1 MASVSCPAE
10 IQPLPEIFG
19 VPLQTSIRYANVAIS
34 LYDADGRSYIYGYV
48 PIVVAK
54 CGVFLKE
61 KATDVEGI
69 FRLSGSEKRIKELRN
84 AFNSPDR
91 YGKGLDWTGY
101 TVHDAANILR
111 RYFNQLPEPIIPLEF
126 YEKFR
131 DPLRGH
137 QSQAVGQIEG
147 QAPPVGDFDVEGA
160 IRCYQQLIT
169 ELPPLN
175 RQLLLYILDLLAV
188 FASKSDLNKMP
199 TPNLAAIFQPG
210 ILTHPTHDMKPSEY
224 RLSQDVLIFLIENQ
238 DHFLIGM
245 QGTAADEKTVQEVQS
260 GPPTPQGKSPTTSRV
275 ISGID
280 RSGSTASSAGAES
293 LRRFGGVRRN
303 VSVSSKQSKISAS
316 VAAPSPATPLFNS
329 PLATPTTG
337 SAVHRS
343 NTVPSKRSPAVISSR
358 FNRDKSSDPHTPPSG
373 VIPQPAFGLTPTIP
387 DPVPTAEH
395 PLPTE
400 TNGTAAETARAASVV
415 ASPPVEQAPTQITLP
430 DVASPPSS
438 EDTTPLAPPP
448 GTSSSTGM
456 VAATAD
462 DITPQQTTHLAP
474 PTPVKDDTTSVYH
487 DAMSTPME
495 TPGSSNRPFAIL
507 FSKALPADA
516 NKESRKP
523 NKLKKRVPSSTASAH
538 SSTHSLSG
546 PLAGRDGPPSPL
558 PPGLSYAPTDSLREQ
573 PQAST
578 LETMPSKPS
587 ALEVKQPSMS
597 PTASTRSR
605 STVADYSEVEQGDE
619 PTSHA
624 DQPEEQKK
632 KRRWR
637 ISHSHR
643 SDSDKTVTA
652 QAVVSP
658 GPSNLG
664 SNAGAQKSM
673 SSMGSSA
680 EPQRRSFVETNPYF
694 TAEPQGPS
702 SAAAQEAPE
711 RELER
716 RGPMGWIRGKL
727 AERKEREA
735 ERRAKSPPNGKDSKV
750 DLAGSRGSLSTNE
763 MLPVRGRS
771 VDVPRASEQAVSDDP
786 TTPTP
791 AATVPG
797 SQGA

>member
-1 MASVSCPAE
+1 MATTTENASSKRD
-10 IQPLPEIFG
+10 L
-19 VPLQTSIRYANVAIS
+19 TSWWKTFSKRG
-34 LYDADGRSYIYGYV
+34 LGR
-48 PIVVAK
+48 
-54 CGVFLKE
+54 
-61 KATDVEGI
+61 
-69 FRLSGSEKRIKELRN
+69 KRKK
-84 AFNSPDR
+84 
-91 YGKGLDWTGY
+91 KGLDWTGY

-147 QAPPVGDFDVEGA
+147 QAPPVGDFDIEGA

-210 ILTHPTHDMKPSEY
+210 ILTHPAHDMKPSEY

-293 LRRFGGVRRN
+293 LRKFGGVRRN
-303 VSVSSKQSKISAS
+303 VSVSSKQSKKSAS

-373 VIPQPAFGLTPTIP
+373 VVPQPIFGLTPSIP
-387 DPVPTAEH
+387 DPDPTTVR
-395 PLPTE
+395 PLPVE
-400 TNGTAAETARAASVV
+400 TNGTAAETAPAASVV
-415 ASPPVEQAPTQITLP
+415 ASPPSEQAPTHITLP

-448 GTSSSTGM
+448 GASPSTGM

-462 DITPQQTTHLAP
+462 DITPQQTTHLTP
-474 PTPVKDDTTSVYH
+474 PTPVKEDATSVYH

-495 TPGSSNRPFAIL
+495 TPGSSNRPFATL
-507 FSKALPADA
+507 FGKAPPSDA

-523 NKLKKRVPSSTASAH
+523 NKLKKRIPSSTASAH

-546 PLAGRDGPPSPL
+546 PSTGRDGPPSPL
-558 PPGLSYAPTDSLREQ
+558 PPGLSYAPTDVLREQ

-578 LETMPSKPS
+578 LETTPSKPG

-605 STVADYSEVEQGDE
+605 
-619 PTSHA
+619 
-624 DQPEEQKK
+624 
-632 KRRWR
+632 
-637 ISHSHR
+637 
-643 SDSDKTVTA
+643 DSDKTVTA
-652 QAVVSP
+652 AAAVVSP

-702 SAAAQEAPE
+702 SAAAQEASE
-711 RELER
+711 REPER

-750 DLAGSRGSLSTNE
+750 DLAGSRGSLPTNE
-763 MLPVRGRS
+763 TLPVRGRS
-771 VDVPRASEQAVSDDP
+771 VDVPRASEQAVSDDS

-791 AATVPG
+791 GATVSG